1 MKPTPI
7 TPVLSQVLS
16 DNQVQVVQ
24 PRSHLIQLAAVPVG
38 LDFNKT
44 CSNVLLRRRTEQN
57 TWDAFVDEDLAYA
70 GRDAEKARLFSGAGQ
85 RRWLALTPAAPLPD
99 DINEAIVRVLAWLDS
114 PMCNQLSLVQKA
126 PVLSRPSELEPALDR
141 HARFLTEEELG
152 EPFLEPLASQA
163 EAVLRTAEIVTRKLT
178 HLSPILW
185 GPSGCGKTRVAR
197 WAASRLVRKGKVT
210 AVLEVRA
217 ASLCAGAM
225 IWPERDERL
234 RQILDLLLGHKKTL
248 VLLEQADLALM
259 RSEIAHALFADGLD
273 RGLRI
278 IGVARPEF
286 TPEWLA
292 AGCSLERRAELVQ
305 VGQPEAP
312 ELCHLIEQHLKG
324 HPLAKGRELAAEV
337 VPTILALSSRR
348 PGANPAAALGL
359 LDAVLNHA
367 HWADRQCIGPD
378 DVFHLIDNDN
388 DEEEG

>member
-1 MKPTPI
+1 MMPI

-24 PRSHLIQLAAVPVG
+24 PRSHLVQLAAVPVG

-44 CSNVLLRRRTEQN
+44 CSNVLFRRRTEQN
-57 TWDAFVDEDLAYA
+57 TWDAFVDEDLSYT
-70 GRDAEKARLFSGAGQ
+70 GRDATKARLFSGAGQ
-85 RRWLALTPAAPLPD
+85 RRWLALIPPTPLPD

-126 PVLSRPSELEPALDR
+126 PVLSRPGELEPALDR

-152 EPFLEPLASQA
+152 EPFLEPLSCQA
-163 EAVLRTAEIVTRKLT
+163 EAVLRTAEIVTRSL
-178 HLSPILW
+178 LPVSPLLW

-197 WAASRLVRKGKVT
+197 WAAARLVRKGLVS

-234 RQILDLLLGHKKTL
+234 RQILDLLLARKKTL

-273 RGLRI
+273 RGLHI
-278 IGVARPEF
+278 IGIARPEF
-286 TPEWLA
+286 TPEWLT
-292 AGCSLERRAELVQ
+292 AGCSLERRVELVPVRQPEIAELR
-305 VGQPEAP
+305 
-312 ELCHLIEQHLKG
+312 HLLEQHLEE
-324 HPLAKGRELAAEV
+324 HPLAKQRELAEAIIPAV
-337 VPTILALSSRR
+337 LTLAKRR

-367 HWADRQCIGPD
+367 AWTERQCIGPD
-378 DVFHLIDNDN
+378 DVFHLIDNDS
-388 DEEEG
+388 DSEE

>member
-1 MKPTPI
+1 MMPI

-24 PRSHLIQLAAVPVG
+24 PRSHLVQLAAVPVG

-44 CSNVLLRRRTEQN
+44 CSNVLFRRRTEQN
-57 TWDAFVDEDLAYA
+57 TWDAFVDEDLAYT
-70 GRDAEKARLFSGAGQ
+70 GRDATKAKLFSGVGQ
-85 RRWLALTPAAPLPD
+85 RRWLALTAPAPLPD

-114 PMCNQLSLVQKA
+114 PMCNQLSLVRKA
-126 PVLSRPSELEPALDR
+126 PVLSRPGELEPALDR
-141 HARFLTEEELG
+141 HVRFLSEEELG
-152 EPFLEPLASQA
+152 EPFLEPLTSQA
-163 EAVLRTAEIVTRKLT
+163 EAVLRTAEIVTRTLT
-178 HLSPILW
+178 PVSPLLW

-197 WAASRLVRKGKVT
+197 WAAARLVRKGLVS

-234 RQILDLLLGHKKTL
+234 RQILDLLLTRKKTL

-278 IGVARPEF
+278 IGIARPEF

-292 AGCSLERRAELVQ
+292 AGCSLERRVELVAVRQPEIAELRR
-305 VGQPEAP
+305 
-312 ELCHLIEQHLKG
+312 LLEQHLQE
-324 HPLAKGRELAAEV
+324 HPLVKNRELADAV
-337 VPTILALSSRR
+337 IPAVLTLAKRR

-367 HWADRQCIGPD
+367 EWCERQCIGPD
-378 DVFHLIDNDN
+378 DVFHLIDNDDDN
-388 DEEEG
+388 EE